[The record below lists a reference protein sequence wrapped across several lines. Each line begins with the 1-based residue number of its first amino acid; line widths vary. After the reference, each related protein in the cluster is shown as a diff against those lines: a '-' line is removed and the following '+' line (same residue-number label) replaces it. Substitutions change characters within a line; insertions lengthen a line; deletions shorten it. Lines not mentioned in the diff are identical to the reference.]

1 MTACIILCLAST
13 HLLSTPRVQ
22 SVVISRVYKS
32 RLGFILNK
40 TFLLVVKDHNF
51 YSASYQMD
59 RVGAGWYWV
68 SALILRLH
76 KLWIDFTF
84 M

>member
-1 MTACIILCLAST
+1 MPACIILCLAST
-13 HLLSTPRVQ
+13 HLLSTPPRVQ

-59 RVGAGWYWV
+59 RVGAGV
-68 SALILRLH
+68 AGVVLGQCAHPASS
-76 KLWIDFTF
+76 
-84 M
+84 